1 MIDFIGRRRIYAVVS
16 LLMLTPA
23 LIGLAIW
30 QFEAGLDFAG
40 GLESEVRFLRDVG
53 LPEIEDALDGAEL
66 ADGVTVNAS
75 EGDEGTFV
83 LETSLLT
90 PDVALARES
99 ANAVIDGVVAE
110 LGSVVLVDA
119 SVEPDSARYEFWM
132 ASAATQDEVR
142 AALETVDL
150 GGARIQ
156 ETADSA
162 FRIRVEQPPDGDLER
177 LRQRINGALRAE
189 VGPIVVL
196 QSSSVSGVLSV
207 EIARD
212 AGVALAVAAVA
223 ILIYI
228 SIAFRRLPN
237 PVLYGAAAI
246 VALLH
251 DITLVAGAFAIG
263 GQIAGLEVNAMFI
276 TALLAIIGYS
286 VNDTIV
292 VFDRIPRESAA
303 RPARGFPAR
312 RERGDH
318 AVVGALAEY
327 VDHSGAGVD
336 GAAADRR
343 GDGAAVCD
351 RAADRHGGGHVFVDC
366 GGVAAVGAVAGR
378 HAAAAAADGRGATG
392 GSVDPAQDVR
402 RGASVISS
410 PRASFITLIRHSSP
424 SSVIHRHRPHPSF
437 LRRQESRRA
446 TAIPTPAT
454 CSTALR
460 HPLARPSGVRR
471 ANEAGRS
478 HGFLPPQE

>member
-1 MIDFIGRRRIYAVVS
+1 MIDFIGRRRIYAVIS

-75 EGDEGTFV
+75 EGDEGTFA

-99 ANAVIDGVVAE
+99 ANAVIDAVVAE

-132 ASAATQDEVR
+132 AAAATHDEVR

-292 VFDRIPRESAA
+292 VFDRIRENLLLDPREDFRRVVNAA
-303 RPARGFPAR
+303 ITQSLGRSLNTSIT
-312 RERGDH
+312 
-318 AVVGALAEY
+318 VVLALMALLLI
-327 VDHSGAGVD
+327 
-336 GAAADRR
+336 
-343 GDGAAVCD
+343 
-351 RAADRHGGGHVFVDC
+351 
-366 GGVAAVGAVAGR
+366 GGVTVRPFVIVLLIGTVAGTYSSIAVASQLLVLWQ
-378 HAAAAAADGRGATG
+378 DGTLPRLLRMG
-392 GSVDPAQDVR
+392 GERRVVR
-402 RGASVISS
+402 SA
-410 PRASFITLIRHSSP
+410 PRRT
-424 SSVIHRHRPHPSF
+424 
-437 LRRQESRRA
+437 
-446 TAIPTPAT
+446 
-454 CSTALR
+454 
-460 HPLARPSGVRR
+460 
-471 ANEAGRS
+471 
-478 HGFLPPQE
+478 

>member
-1 MIDFIGRRRIYAVVS
+1 
-16 LLMLTPA
+16 MLTPA

-40 GLESEVRFLRDVG
+40 GLESEVRFLRDAG

-66 ADGVTVNAS
+66 ADGVTVDAS

-99 ANAVIDGVVAE
+99 ANAVIDAVVAE

-119 SVEPDSARYEFWM
+119 SVAPDSARYEFWM
-132 ASAATQDEVR
+132 ASAATQDDVR

-292 VFDRIPRESAA
+292 VFDRIRENLLLDPREDFRRVVNAA
-303 RPARGFPAR
+303 ITQSLGRSLNTSIT
-312 RERGDH
+312 
-318 AVVGALAEY
+318 VVLALMALLLI
-327 VDHSGAGVD
+327 
-336 GAAADRR
+336 
-343 GDGAAVCD
+343 
-351 RAADRHGGGHVFVDC
+351 
-366 GGVAAVGAVAGR
+366 GGVTVRPFVIVLLIGTVAGTYSSIAVASQLLVLWQ
-378 HAAAAAADGRGATG
+378 DGTLPRLLRMG
-392 GSVDPAQDVR
+392 GERRVVR
-402 RGASVISS
+402 SA
-410 PRASFITLIRHSSP
+410 PRRT
-424 SSVIHRHRPHPSF
+424 
-437 LRRQESRRA
+437 
-446 TAIPTPAT
+446 
-454 CSTALR
+454 
-460 HPLARPSGVRR
+460 
-471 ANEAGRS
+471 
-478 HGFLPPQE
+478 

>member
-40 GLESEVRFLRDVG
+40 GLESEVRFLRDAG
-53 LPEIEDALDGAEL
+53 LPEIEEALDGAEL

-99 ANAVIDGVVAE
+99 ANAVIDAVVAE

-132 ASAATQDEVR
+132 AAAATHDEVR

-196 QSSSVSGVLSV
+196 QSSSVSGVLST

-251 DITLVAGAFAIG
+251 DVTLVAGAFAIG

-292 VFDRIPRESAA
+292 VFDRIRENLLLDPREDFRRVVNAA
-303 RPARGFPAR
+303 ITQSLGRSLNTSIT
-312 RERGDH
+312 
-318 AVVGALAEY
+318 VVLALMALLLI
-327 VDHSGAGVD
+327 
-336 GAAADRR
+336 
-343 GDGAAVCD
+343 
-351 RAADRHGGGHVFVDC
+351 
-366 GGVAAVGAVAGR
+366 GGVTVRPFVIVLLIGTVAGTYSSIAVASQLLVLWQ
-378 HAAAAAADGRGATG
+378 DGTLPRLLRMG
-392 GSVDPAQDVR
+392 GERRVVR
-402 RGASVISS
+402 SAP
-410 PRASFITLIRHSSP
+410 PRT
-424 SSVIHRHRPHPSF
+424 
-437 LRRQESRRA
+437 
-446 TAIPTPAT
+446 
-454 CSTALR
+454 
-460 HPLARPSGVRR
+460 
-471 ANEAGRS
+471 
-478 HGFLPPQE
+478 

>member
-119 SVEPDSARYEFWM
+119 SVAPDSARYEFWM
-132 ASAATQDEVR
+132 ASSATQDEVR

-292 VFDRIPRESAA
+292 VFDRIRENLLLDPREDFRRVVNAA
-303 RPARGFPAR
+303 ITQSLGRSLNTSIT
-312 RERGDH
+312 
-318 AVVGALAEY
+318 VVLALMALLLI
-327 VDHSGAGVD
+327 
-336 GAAADRR
+336 
-343 GDGAAVCD
+343 
-351 RAADRHGGGHVFVDC
+351 
-366 GGVAAVGAVAGR
+366 GGVTVRPFVVVLLIGTVAGTYSSIAVASQLLVLWQ
-378 HAAAAAADGRGATG
+378 DGTLPRLLRMG
-392 GSVDPAQDVR
+392 GERRVVR
-402 RGASVISS
+402 SA
-410 PRASFITLIRHSSP
+410 PRRT
-424 SSVIHRHRPHPSF
+424 
-437 LRRQESRRA
+437 
-446 TAIPTPAT
+446 
-454 CSTALR
+454 
-460 HPLARPSGVRR
+460 
-471 ANEAGRS
+471 
-478 HGFLPPQE
+478 

>member
-1 MIDFIGRRRIYAVVS
+1 MIDFIGRRRIYAVIS

-23 LIGLAIW
+23 LIGLALW

-75 EGDEGTFV
+75 EGDEGAFA
-83 LETSLLT
+83 LETSLLM

-99 ANAVIDGVVAE
+99 ANAVIDAVVAE

-132 ASAATQDEVR
+132 AAAATHDEVR

-251 DITLVAGAFAIG
+251 DVTLVAGAFAIG

-292 VFDRIPRESAA
+292 VFDRIRENLLLDPREDFRRVVNAA
-303 RPARGFPAR
+303 ITQSLGRSLNTSIT
-312 RERGDH
+312 
-318 AVVGALAEY
+318 VVLALMALLLI
-327 VDHSGAGVD
+327 
-336 GAAADRR
+336 
-343 GDGAAVCD
+343 
-351 RAADRHGGGHVFVDC
+351 
-366 GGVAAVGAVAGR
+366 GGVTVRPFVIVLLIGTVAGTYSSIAVASQLLVLWQ
-378 HAAAAAADGRGATG
+378 DGTLPRLLRMG
-392 GSVDPAQDVR
+392 GERRVVR
-402 RGASVISS
+402 SA
-410 PRASFITLIRHSSP
+410 PRRT
-424 SSVIHRHRPHPSF
+424 
-437 LRRQESRRA
+437 
-446 TAIPTPAT
+446 
-454 CSTALR
+454 
-460 HPLARPSGVRR
+460 
-471 ANEAGRS
+471 
-478 HGFLPPQE
+478 

>member
-1 MIDFIGRRRIYAVVS
+1 MIDFIGRRRIYALVS

-53 LPEIEDALDGAEL
+53 LPEIEDAVESAEL

-75 EGDEGTFV
+75 EGDEGTYV

-99 ANAVIDGVVAE
+99 ANAAIDAVVAE
-110 LGSVVLVDA
+110 LGSVALVDA

-132 ASAATQDEVR
+132 AASATHDDVR

-156 ETADSA
+156 ETADAA

-196 QSSSVSGVLSV
+196 QSASVSGVLST

-228 SIAFRRLPN
+228 SLAFRRLPN

-251 DITLVAGAFAIG
+251 DVTLVAGAFAIG

-292 VFDRIPRESAA
+292 VFDRIRENLLLDPREDFRRVVNAA
-303 RPARGFPAR
+303 ITQSLGRSLNTSIT
-312 RERGDH
+312 
-318 AVVGALAEY
+318 VVLALMALLLI
-327 VDHSGAGVD
+327 
-336 GAAADRR
+336 
-343 GDGAAVCD
+343 
-351 RAADRHGGGHVFVDC
+351 
-366 GGVAAVGAVAGR
+366 GGVTVRPFVIVLLIGTVAGTYSSIAVASQLLVLWQ
-378 HAAAAAADGRGATG
+378 DGTLPRLLRMG
-392 GSVDPAQDVR
+392 GERRVVR
-402 RGASVISS
+402 SAP
-410 PRASFITLIRHSSP
+410 PRT
-424 SSVIHRHRPHPSF
+424 
-437 LRRQESRRA
+437 
-446 TAIPTPAT
+446 
-454 CSTALR
+454 
-460 HPLARPSGVRR
+460 
-471 ANEAGRS
+471 
-478 HGFLPPQE
+478 

>member
-1 MIDFIGRRRIYAVVS
+1 MIDFIGRRRIYAVIS

-23 LIGLAIW
+23 LIGLALW

-75 EGDEGTFV
+75 EGDEGAFA

-99 ANAVIDGVVAE
+99 ANAVIDAVVAE

-132 ASAATQDEVR
+132 AAAATHDEVR

-251 DITLVAGAFAIG
+251 DVTLVAGAFAIG

-292 VFDRIPRESAA
+292 VFDRIRENLLLDPREDFRRVVNAA
-303 RPARGFPAR
+303 ITQSLGRSLNTSIT
-312 RERGDH
+312 
-318 AVVGALAEY
+318 VVLALMALLLI
-327 VDHSGAGVD
+327 
-336 GAAADRR
+336 
-343 GDGAAVCD
+343 
-351 RAADRHGGGHVFVDC
+351 
-366 GGVAAVGAVAGR
+366 GGVTVRPFVIVLLIGTVAGTYSSIAVASQLLVLWQ
-378 HAAAAAADGRGATG
+378 DGTLPRLLRMG
-392 GSVDPAQDVR
+392 GERRVVR
-402 RGASVISS
+402 SA
-410 PRASFITLIRHSSP
+410 PRRT
-424 SSVIHRHRPHPSF
+424 
-437 LRRQESRRA
+437 
-446 TAIPTPAT
+446 
-454 CSTALR
+454 
-460 HPLARPSGVRR
+460 
-471 ANEAGRS
+471 
-478 HGFLPPQE
+478 